1 MPVAWPAVRL
11 IDCSVPTAH
20 VDVTC
25 SVLAEQLLPSGSLPD
40 TSTVDC
46 SSVMHVMNL
55 SLSGNALMG
64 LPWRER
70 ESVCVSVSVYVC
82 MCVWHA
88 GPHMA
93 PFRRLG

>member
-1 MPVAWPAVRL
+1 MCAGLLVGHPNTPGAGHYGAVCKSMPVAWPAVRL

-46 SSVMHVMNL
+46 SSVMHVMIL
-55 SLSGNALMG
+55 SSSGNALMG
-64 LPWRER
+64 LP
-70 ESVCVSVSVYVC
+70 
-82 MCVWHA
+82 
-88 GPHMA
+88 
-93 PFRRLG
+93 